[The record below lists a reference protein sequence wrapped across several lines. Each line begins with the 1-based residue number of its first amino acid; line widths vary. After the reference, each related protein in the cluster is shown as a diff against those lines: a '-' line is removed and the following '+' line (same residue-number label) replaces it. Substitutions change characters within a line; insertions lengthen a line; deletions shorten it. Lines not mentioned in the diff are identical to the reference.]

1 MRSGFRSRAA
11 IFVGALVLSVS
22 LAGCGSSAPD
32 LSSDKGPTPGVPTN
46 LPTVTERP
54 VDTAPTTAQFQAA
67 LLTTTQMNRL
77 RIGTFTGS
85 PVGDTT
91 TPSGCAAVDV
101 FANAVKTAH
110 AKVGINFQDQS
121 DQLSAQ
127 EQIILIPNTS
137 DVLFGALKDG
147 VNSCRTLTGDGSAL
161 GLQVLDDPEVDG
173 ADETLALQASST
185 VAGKAIT
192 VNVELARF
200 DDTVLWL
207 TYGGPLTTSQ
217 ANRAMN
223 AFFSAAL
230 SKGLTVLTS

>member
-1 MRSGFRSRAA
+1 MGSGFRSRAA
-11 IFVGALVLSVS
+11 ICLGALMLSVS

-32 LSSDKGPTPGVPTN
+32 LSNDKGPTPGVPSN
-46 LPTVTERP
+46 LPTTATVVP
-54 VDTAPTTAQFQAA
+54 VDTAATPAQFQAA
-67 LLTTTQMNRL
+67 LLTAVQMNEL
-77 RIGTFTGS
+77 RMGTFISS

-91 TPSGCAAVDV
+91 SSGCAAVDV
-101 FANAVKTAH
+101 FANAAKAAKTKA
-110 AKVGINFQDQS
+110 GINFQDQVA
-121 DQLSAQ
+121 QLSAQ
-127 EQIILIPNTS
+127 EQIILLPNTS

-147 VNSCRTLTGDGSAL
+147 ISSCRTLTADGSVL

-173 ADETLALQASST
+173 SDETLAVQASST
-185 VAGKAIT
+185 IAGKTIT
-192 VNVELARF
+192 VNIEMARF